1 MESKPTLVM
10 VKDVIGRTGSRGG
23 ITQVRVQ
30 FMGGSERTLIR
41 NVVGPVKKGDILIL
55 LESEREA
62 RRLR

>member
-30 FMGGSERTLIR
+30 FMGNSDRTLIR

-55 LESEREA
+55 LESQREA